1 MVGSLWGVFFSSLS
15 DCHVCPP
22 SPFCINVT
30 CAPRLLDSCLGRAA
44 QDRTQSSVLDGEA
57 RGANVT
63 TPQKHTTP
71 CTTLSLSRA
80 LAPSLATLPCQNP
93 TFLPSSIMKP
103 LTSSPSLPLDAGRP
117 FSHPPLALEAS
128 ASPYDP
134 SVRSPAPLR
143 LTSNTLAQPRP
154 ARAHTRARRRQT
166 TPTQKN
172 LRTSSRPPIAPPR
185 P

>member
-30 CAPRLLDSCLGRAA
+30 FAPRLLDSCLGRAA

-57 RGANVT
+57 RGQSDNSIDTHDTMHHSLLVSRSRTFPRDFA
-63 TPQKHTTP
+63 
-71 CTTLSLSRA
+71 LS
-80 LAPSLATLPCQNP
+80 
-93 TFLPSSIMKP
+93 KP
-103 LTSSPSLPLDAGRP
+103 YFFTIIHNETASFSSPSLPLDAGRP

-128 ASPYDP
+128 ASLGALARHPC
-134 SVRSPAPLR
+134 R

-166 TPTQKN
+166 TPTEKN